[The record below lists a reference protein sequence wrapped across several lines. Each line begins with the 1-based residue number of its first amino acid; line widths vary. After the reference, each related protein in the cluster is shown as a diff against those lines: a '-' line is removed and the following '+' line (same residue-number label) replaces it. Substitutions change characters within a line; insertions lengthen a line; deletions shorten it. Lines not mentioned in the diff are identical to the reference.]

1 MDLQLI
7 ISRLPLNFLPRKGGG
22 DGFVSGTDSLPIMNE
37 GMEMIIL
44 SAPPL
49 STVLRVET
57 TQVSPPS
64 QWFTPL
70 QQIAAMTEHK
80 KRERRPVL
88 VVNVRAHV
96 LFEEER

>member
-49 STVLRVET
+49 STVLQAET
-57 TQVSPPS
+57 NAGFS
-64 QWFTPL
+64 
-70 QQIAAMTEHK
+70 TEPMVHPTSAN
-80 KRERRPVL
+80 RGDDRT
-88 VVNVRAHV
+88 
-96 LFEEER
+96 